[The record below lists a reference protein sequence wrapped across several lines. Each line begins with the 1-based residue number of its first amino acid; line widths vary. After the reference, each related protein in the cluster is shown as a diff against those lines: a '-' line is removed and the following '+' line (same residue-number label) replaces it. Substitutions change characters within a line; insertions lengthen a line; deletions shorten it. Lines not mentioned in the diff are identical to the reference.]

1 VSGWIKLH
9 RSIQGHFIYDF
20 SEPDKAL
27 AWIDILLSA
36 SYTES
41 KVKIK
46 SKVFSVQKGQWLV
59 SQVTLQKRWKMSQN
73 KVKRLLN
80 MLQND
85 GMIDVLT
92 NELTS
97 VITICNFSNYQD
109 DERSGG
115 QPHGR
120 TVERATDEQ
129 SNDIQRNKELKEGN
143 KKRKSAKSASFEP
156 SSELTFSQKAFNVF
170 WDNVE
175 KRRVGKSDA
184 LKAFEK
190 YTQGKSEDEID
201 FMLNVICHWYGLYLK
216 EDESRLLP
224 ENKRF
229 LKHAST
235 WLNSEPWKADPKAF
249 MEFKKEYYGK
259 PDEIQSTN

>member
-1 VSGWIKLH
+1 MSGWIKLH

-36 SYTES
+36 SYTDG

-109 DERSGG
+109 DERANG
-115 QPHGR
+115 QSHGR
-120 TVERATDEQ
+120 AVERATDEQ
-129 SNDIQRNKELKEGN
+129 SNDIQRNKELKE
-143 KKRKSAKSASFEP
+143 RKNIRKPSKADAFEP
-156 SSELTFSQKAFNVF
+156 SAKLTYSQRCFDIF
-170 WDNVE
+170 WDKVE
-175 KRRVGKSDA
+175 RKKTGKAEA

-190 YTQGKSEDEID
+190 YTAGKNEDEID
-201 FMLNVICHWYGLYLK
+201 FVLNVICHWYELYLQ

-224 ENKRF
+224 ENKKY
-229 LKHAST
+229 LKGASV
-235 WLNSEPWKADPKAF
+235 WLNSAPWRADPQAYA
-249 MEFKKEYYGK
+249 EFKKQYYEGS
-259 PDEIQSTN
+259 DEIQSTN